1 MVDVAEGL
9 HMEGVAVL
17 VGQLHADAV
26 ILAFFD
32 LESVPCFEEWALHAL
47 LGVEE
52 NIRALCHEDGPS
64 NEIFFIV
71 EERADL
77 ASSQLILLIDVI
89 DKVKIAVIAGED
101 SGRARWLAGRWRHIL
116 GSAENDTV
124 GEVFISD
131 NFGLILAGC
140 SFIPRNV
147 AEPLGN
153 VCLLVVPRIDSAIA
167 ELSLDFRSALEGL
180 HVRVGK
186 VAIVLGQK
194 GVANVLLALA
204 PDVLEKTEAVV
215 AAGLVEIWVVVECAL
230 VVGIVAGAVV
240 DILSRCIDCENR
252 GDCENLIVH
261 L

>member
-1 MVDVAEGL
+1 
-9 HMEGVAVL
+9 MEVVPIL
-17 VGQLHADAV
+17 IGQLHADAV

-32 LESVPCFEEWALHAL
+32 LESVPCLEEWAYHAL

-64 NEIFFIV
+64 NEIFFFV

-77 ASSQLILLIDVI
+77 ASSQLIFLIDVI
-89 DKVKIAVIAGED
+89 DKVKVAVIAGED
-101 SGRARWLAGRWRHIL
+101 GGRARRLARGGRHIL

-124 GEVFISD
+124 GEVFVFGNS
-131 NFGLILAGC
+131 GLILAGC
-140 SFIPRNV
+140 SFVPSNV
-147 AEPLGN
+147 AVPLGN
-153 VCLLVVPRIDSAIA
+153 VCLLVVPSIDGSTA
-167 ELSLDFRSALEGL
+167 ELSLDFSSTLEGL
-180 HVRVGK
+180 HVGVGE
-186 VAIVLGQK
+186 VTIVLRQE

-204 PDVLEKTEAVV
+204 PDVLEEAEVVV
-215 AAGLVEIWVVVECAL
+215 AAGLVELWVVVERAL

-240 DILSRCIDCENR
+240 DILSRCIDCENC